1 MTFLSPALLAG
12 LLAIAIPILV
22 HLVQRER
29 KTVVPFPSLMFLRRI
44 PHQSVRRRAIRHW
57 PLLVLRILAVCLIVA
72 AFARP
77 FVRGAD
83 AVTMGAV
90 GTREVVILLD
100 RSYSMGYGDHWA
112 RARDAAVRAVKSLRP
127 GDLATLAFFSTDVEI
142 AARSVDEGAGLLA
155 SINRAAP
162 GAGAT
167 RLAPAL
173 RAASGILEASRL
185 PRREIVLISDFQAG
199 GWDRAQ
205 DSKLP
210 PGVGLTPVSVAESPT
225 SNAAIGTMMLGRET
239 VAGGERITPSVR
251 LVNRGPSPATDRQV
265 GLEVDGR
272 VLETRRVSIGADAS
286 ATVMFKPFML
296 AAQPARV
303 TARLAPDRLAADDVF
318 FAVVAVRHRVPVL
331 VLESVNP
338 ALDSSLYLTRALA
351 VGGEPGFDVEVVRS
365 DQAPAAAIATAAV
378 IVLNDV
384 RPPSGAGGRAIEEAV
399 RKGAGLLVAL
409 GERSAW
415 RNDDPN
421 LLPGLLGSV
430 TDRSGTRGG
439 TLGFVDYSHP
449 VFEIFSAPRSGD
461 LTAARIFKYRQL
473 SAPERV
479 LARFDDGGVAF
490 AERHI
495 GKGTVLAWTSTFDS
509 YWNDLALKPVFVPLI
524 LQAMKTLGRY
534 AEPRPWQTVGDLFD
548 QAAVPGDAPA
558 SGPAGAPPTVLAPG
572 GGVLRLNTR
581 TDMPATSLTEAGFYQ
596 IRPSPADASH
606 AAHLAVNVAAAES
619 DLTSFDPAELVA
631 AVTASGTRAEA
642 SRNLTLDEHERRQS
656 LWWYLLA
663 SGLILLA
670 VEAAVASLLP
680 RVMKP

>member
-1 MTFLSPALLAG
+1 MTFLAPALLAG

-29 KTVVPFPSLMFLRRI
+29 KTVVPFPSVMFLRKI

-77 FVRGAD
+77 LVRGAD
-83 AVTMGAV
+83 AVTAGAA
-90 GTREVVILLD
+90 GAREVVILLD

-173 RAASGILEASRL
+173 RAASGMLEASRL
-185 PRREIVLISDFQAG
+185 PRREIILISDFQAG

-210 PGVGLTPVSVAESPT
+210 PGVLLTPVSVAEAST
-225 SNAAIGTMMLGRET
+225 SNAAIGTMILGRET
-239 VAGGERITPSVR
+239 VPGGERITPSVR
-251 LVNRGPSPATDRQV
+251 IVNRGPSPATDRQV

-272 VLETRRVSIGADAS
+272 VLETRRVSIGADGS
-286 ATVMFKPFML
+286 ATVTFKPFML

-303 TARLAPDRLAADDVF
+303 TARLAPDRLAADDAF
-318 FAVVAVRHRVPVL
+318 FAVVALRHRVPVL
-331 VLESVNP
+331 VLESANP
-338 ALDSSLYLTRALA
+338 ALDSSLFLTRALA
-351 VGGEPGFDVEVVRS
+351 VGGAPGFDVQVARV
-365 DQAPAAAIATAAV
+365 DQVPAAAIVSAAV
-378 IVLNDV
+378 IILNDV
-384 RPPSGAGGRAIEEAV
+384 RPPSGAGGHALEEAV
-399 RKGAGLLVAL
+399 RRGTGLLVAL

-415 RNDDPN
+415 RPDDPN
-421 LLPGLLGSV
+421 LLPGSLGPV

-461 LTAARIFKYRQL
+461 LTAARVFKYRQL

-479 LARFDDGGVAF
+479 LARFDDGGVAL
-490 AERHI
+490 AERHVD
-495 GKGTVLAWTSTFDS
+495 KGTVLAWTSTFDS

-524 LQAMKTLGRY
+524 LQAIKHLGRY

-548 QAAVPGDAPA
+548 PAAVPGDMPTPG
-558 SGPAGAPPTVLAPG
+558 SAGTPPTILAPG
-572 GGVLRLNTR
+572 GGVLRWDTR
-581 TDMPATSLTEAGFYQ
+581 AAMPSPALTEAGFYQ
-596 IRPSPADASH
+596 VRPSPANARH
-606 AAHLAVNVAAAES
+606 AAHLAVNVAASES
-619 DLTSFDPAELVA
+619 DLASFDPAEIVT

-642 SRNLTLDEHERRQS
+642 SRNLTLDEREHRQS
-656 LWWYLLA
+656 LWWYLLVG
-663 SGLILLA
+663 GLILLA
-670 VEAAVASLLP
+670 VEAAVASRLP
-680 RVMKP
+680 RILKP